1 MDAVTLTP
9 DDVEIFVPDEDDEAL
24 TIMCADITALAHSV
38 APCLRGEVELQ
49 PHTVAA
55 ALAIMRGALIRW
67 SEADAGFIQQQS
79 VGSFQQTIDTTA
91 RKTGLIWPSE
101 IRLLQD
107 LCREATQARP
117 RQAFS
122 ADRLPADAGLVH
134 ATTCDVWWKPTSCS
148 CGAILTQ
155 RAPLWGTAW

>member
-1 MDAVTLTP
+1 MTAVKLGP
-9 DDVEIFVPDEDDEAL
+9 DDVLVFVPDEDLETLD
-24 TIMCADITALAHSV
+24 IMCDDITALAHSV

-67 SEADAGFIQQQS
+67 SEADSGFIQQQS
-79 VGSFQQTIDTTA
+79 AGSFQQTIDTTA

-101 IRLLQD
+101 IRMLQD
-107 LCREATQARP
+107 LCREASQESA
-117 RQAFS
+117 RQAF
-122 ADRLPADAGLVH
+122 AVDRLPTDQGMAH
-134 ATTCDVWWKPTSCS
+134 ATTCDVWWNPLSCS

-155 RAPLWGTAW
+155 HSPLWGSAW